1 MLNDDLICFLTFS
14 AQKVRVNPKRN
25 PQQSQEENMDAELNW
40 MTLTLAVAQTL
51 SDISPRGL
59 GTLSESGKQ
68 RVRVVTQHLSQL
80 VAP

>member
-1 MLNDDLICFLTFS
+1 
-14 AQKVRVNPKRN
+14 
-25 PQQSQEENMDAELNW
+25 MDAELNW

-59 GTLSESGKQ
+59 GMLSESGKQ

>member
-1 MLNDDLICFLTFS
+1 
-14 AQKVRVNPKRN
+14 
-25 PQQSQEENMDAELNW
+25 MDAELNW